1 MAADIEKK
9 LKDVQEL
16 IKKKSDELKELR
28 KLEKA
33 YSIALKLEQ
42 KTLGK
47 TASVVENTGQN

>member
-47 TASVVENTGQN
+47 AAPIVENTGQN